1 MWDRM
6 VSFFNNIRKPEN
18 SLSVWKKVTY
28 SVGIMAFGILL
39 GVVSKYLDCTPVNKL
54 PYILQS
60 LDIRN
65 FLGRFSIWIFIAVCI
80 SIYSKSAFRAGVNV
94 FVFFTGMVSSYYL
107 YSKFIAGFFPRSYAM
122 IWVGFTIVSPFLAW
136 ICWYARGNGKIAL
149 TISAGITA
157 VLINTTFVYG
167 PGYFDVPYIP
177 EFIVFLL
184 IIFVLRRTVKETL
197 IMIAAGV
204 IIAVILNYISPIHFW

>member
-1 MWDRM
+1 MKHRI

-18 SLSVWKKVTY
+18 SLSVWKKVIY
-28 SVGIMAFGILL
+28 SICIMVFGILL
-39 GVVSKYLDCTPVNKL
+39 GVVSKHLDCTPVNKL

-122 IWVGFTIVSPFLAW
+122 IWVGFTIVSPILAW

-157 VLINTTFVYG
+157 VLFNTTFVYG

-184 IIFVLRRTVKETL
+184 TLFVLRRTVKETM

-204 IIAVILNYISPIHFW
+204 IIAVILNYISPIQFW

>member
-1 MWDRM
+1 MKHCM

-18 SLSVWKKVTY
+18 KLSVGKQVTY
-28 SVGIMAFGILL
+28 SVGIMVFGILL
-39 GVVSKYLDCTPVNKL
+39 GVVSKYLDCTPSNKL
-54 PYILQS
+54 PYILES

-80 SIYSKSAFRAGVNV
+80 SIYSKSAFRAAVNV

-122 IWVGFTIVSPFLAW
+122 IWIGFTIISPFLAW
-136 ICWYARGNGKIAL
+136 ICWYAKGNGKIAL

-157 VLINTTFVYG
+157 VLFNTAFVYG

-177 EFIVFLL
+177 EFVVFLL
-184 IIFVLRRTVKETL
+184 TLFVLRRAVKETL
-197 IMIAAGV
+197 IMIAAGS
-204 IIAVILNYISPIHFW
+204 IIAVILNYISPIQFW